1 VGQFR
6 VSKSTTVDSA
16 IERVKLEL
24 AELQKKPD
32 SQLAQRHAQAML
44 HSLLEAKKR
53 VVDEDKLAQRHAQ
66 ALLHEL

>member
-1 VGQFR
+1 
-6 VSKSTTVDSA
+6 
-16 IERVKLEL
+16 LEL